1 MLRTSREILDNR
13 LEVLRSRK
21 RALEAQLQDAESALV
36 SAKDRYDSLAH
47 HWQSAGRES
56 ALSFEDRQAA
66 SRRIRS
72 NWSKSFIFGFALP
85 LTFALLALLA
95 R

>member
-1 MLRTSREILDNR
+1 MLRTSRQILDNR
-13 LEVLRSRK
+13 LEVLRTRK
-21 RALEAQLQDAESALV
+21 RDLEAQLQDAESALV
-36 SAKDRYDSLAH
+36 VAKGRYDSLAH

-56 ALSFEDRQAA
+56 ALSYEDRQAA
-66 SRRIRS
+66 RRHLRSTWSR
-72 NWSKSFIFGFALP
+72 SFIFGFALP